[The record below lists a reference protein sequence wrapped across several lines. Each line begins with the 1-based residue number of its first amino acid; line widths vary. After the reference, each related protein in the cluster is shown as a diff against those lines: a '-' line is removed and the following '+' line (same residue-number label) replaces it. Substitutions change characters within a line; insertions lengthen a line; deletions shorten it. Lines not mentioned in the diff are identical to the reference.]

1 MLAGRKEPSDD
12 RTGCQKLSE
21 SLCLEVKGERQ
32 AAACVIIPWSVGK
45 TSSEGREPSGND
57 RFLLVERRQVI
68 IIIIITIIIIFKWLF
83 QTSPGLVR
91 TRFGCSP
98 PTSLKLPPL
107 NRPSCRRWASCLLI
121 TAINSRQNRWWIE
134 WIECPGGTR
143 KENVLLAPR
152 WLYLHPL

>member
-32 AAACVIIPWSVGK
+32 AAACAIIPWSVGK
-45 TSSEGREPSGND
+45 TSAEGWEPSGND

-83 QTSPGLVR
+83 QTRDWLEPVLAA
-91 TRFGCSP
+91 
-98 PTSLKLPPL
+98 LLPP
-107 NRPSCRRWASCLLI
+107 R
-121 TAINSRQNRWWIE
+121 
-134 WIECPGGTR
+134 
-143 KENVLLAPR
+143 
-152 WLYLHPL
+152 